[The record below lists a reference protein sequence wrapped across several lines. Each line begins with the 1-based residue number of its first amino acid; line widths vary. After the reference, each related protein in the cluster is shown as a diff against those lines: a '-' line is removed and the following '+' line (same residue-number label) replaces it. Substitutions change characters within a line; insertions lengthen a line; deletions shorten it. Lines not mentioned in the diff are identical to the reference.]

1 MPQKIKNKLGYHFSN
16 PKYILFLISVI
27 LLIIV
32 PPLYS
37 ISDSAS
43 ILFDIIYF
51 IVIFLG
57 SLYTSIN
64 VRNLIVLIILGT
76 LTYLTHILSDV
87 LSQLQLLNAIFTIGF
102 FITVL
107 VNLIKFVLH
116 EKFIDANG
124 IYAVISGYLTLGL
137 ASAPLFFIIEKYYPG
152 AFTILDGHTLYDF
165 IYYSFITLTT
175 VGFGDIYPV
184 HPFAKGITIII
195 SISGQLYLT
204 ILIAIIIGKYMF
216 YLSKKHRD

>member
-1 MPQKIKNKLGYHFSN
+1 MPQRIQNKLGYHFSN
-16 PKYILFLISVI
+16 PKYILFLLSII

-37 ISDSAS
+37 ISDSAT

-64 VRNLIVLIILGT
+64 KRNLIILMILGS
-76 LTYLTHILSDV
+76 LTYITHMLSDAV
-87 LSQLQLLNAIFTIGF
+87 LHFKLLNALFTIGF
-102 FITVL
+102 FLTVL
-107 VNLIKFVLH
+107 INLIKFVLY
-116 EKFIDANG
+116 ERIIDANG
-124 IYAVISGYLTLGL
+124 IYAAISGYLAIGL

-152 AFTILDGHTLYDF
+152 AFTITTGHTLYDF

-175 VGFGDIYPV
+175 VGFGDILPV
-184 HPFAKGITIII
+184 HPFAKAITIII

-216 YLSKKHRD
+216 YLSRKHVD